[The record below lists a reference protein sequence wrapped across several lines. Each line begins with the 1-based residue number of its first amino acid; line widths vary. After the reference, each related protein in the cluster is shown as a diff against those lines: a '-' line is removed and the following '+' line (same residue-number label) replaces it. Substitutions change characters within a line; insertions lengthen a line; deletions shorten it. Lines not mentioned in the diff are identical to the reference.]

1 MTNSDHQSSAQFGQG
16 QGGAAH
22 YVRAMLVAAK
32 QPEQFPLEVDPIDG
46 SPTTTPDLTPKQRE
60 DLGRFNKQFK
70 NEPQLHV
77 TPTGRIS
84 RKPRGKR

>member
-1 MTNSDHQSSAQFGQG
+1 MTLHQARSI
-16 QGGAAH
+16 
-22 YVRAMLVAAK
+22 LTAAK
-32 QPEQFPLEVDPIDG
+32 PPEEFRQDFDPIDG
-46 SPTTTPDLTPKQRE
+46 SPTTTPDLTQKQRE